1 MMHFTSEILSL
12 LRDKHLKTQ
21 IEFCES
27 IPKQAC
33 LQIGGEEIGP
43 PTSPRLHDNLMPG
56 KLNSK
61 LFPISLRMNP
71 NAMLKS
77 GRKFHCIIQLMQNVY
92 PRC

>member
-33 LQIGGEEIGP
+33 LQIGGEKIGP
-43 PTSPRLHDNLMPG
+43 PTKPTST
-56 KLNSK
+56 
-61 LFPISLRMNP
+61 
-71 NAMLKS
+71 
-77 GRKFHCIIQLMQNVY
+77 
-92 PRC
+92 